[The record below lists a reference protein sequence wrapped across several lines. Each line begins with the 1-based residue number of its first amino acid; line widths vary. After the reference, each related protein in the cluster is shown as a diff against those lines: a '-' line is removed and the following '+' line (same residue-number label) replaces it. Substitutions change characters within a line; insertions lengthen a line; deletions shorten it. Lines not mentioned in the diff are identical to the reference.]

1 VREPFGA
8 EQVIAV
14 TSQQRMVDFE
24 KALQQ
29 VNQRRASGQ
38 VIKSLT
44 RSMPADAR
52 VGSVGFFTLP

>member
-1 VREPFGA
+1 
-8 EQVIAV
+8 
-14 TSQQRMVDFE
+14 MVDFE

-38 VIKSLT
+38 VIKSLA